1 MDLISALGQK
11 MKHSAAG
18 KTDRMA
24 NAVPT
29 TCDLYARGVVVGRLH
44 LHVLMQWGVSSSSR
58 RVRNLKKLKMA
69 TGALRRPRLARHC
82 FNGQI
87 TPIIDVTH
95 EGATEEDGKSI
106 KGSPKAP
113 LTQGAGSP
121 RFHLDLC
128 ALQQSSC
135 LTTQI

>member
-1 MDLISALGQK
+1 
-11 MKHSAAG
+11 
-18 KTDRMA
+18 
-24 NAVPT
+24 
-29 TCDLYARGVVVGRLH
+29 
-44 LHVLMQWGVSSSSR
+44 MQWGVSSSSR